1 VNTEIMNTPMQYN
14 QCNTCG
20 AGEGRAGALI
30 NGDCK
35 NCYNT
40 RQSGVAV
47 VYADLQRTQGEL
59 AKTFNII
66 AKQIM
71 KKYAIS
77 SNNEDWDS
85 ECYATREEAIQAGLV
100 EYSGESFWIGEARP
114 PEPPENFFNA
124 HAWIEEVGEHEDY
137 SWRDYPY
144 TMSMAKL
151 DDLDDLVHQAIK
163 KFLADNNLQ
172 PTHFVVENNEKIDP
186 EKL

>member
-47 VYADLQRTQGEL
+47 
-59 AKTFNII
+59 
-66 AKQIM
+66 
-71 KKYAIS
+71 
-77 SNNEDWDS
+77 NEDWDS